1 MRIGKGERGVG
12 REAALGER
20 VADAEEVHADWRVG
34 IGARLDLLRSR
45 GGRGD
50 KKQREENKRPG
61 RLTAMHSSGCGSV
74 NDQWPGVT
82 IAVLLAGTSEFVNTE
97 ATGHRPGQEA
107 IACLAIRAPRS

>member
-1 MRIGKGERGVG
+1 MVG
-12 REAALGER
+12 RLPLGER

-34 IGARLDLLRSR
+34 IGARLDILSSC

-74 NDQWPGVT
+74 NKISGSVSRVDQ
-82 IAVLLAGTSEFVNTE
+82 LLRG
-97 ATGHRPGQEA
+97 RW
-107 IACLAIRAPRS
+107 